1 MIGPVGDDGLVLK
14 KKGKDGKGGGKKAR
28 SPNLLDMRPRRLVE
42 WTIEEM
48 GDRKGLVNVSM
59 PKFRNFI
66 GKHFCDALERPRDI
80 TVRLDPFGT
89 FVWLRCDG
97 KTTVEDIG
105 EGLKKEFGKKVS
117 PVFDRLAYFL
127 MTLQRQQMISYE
139 DGEAT
144 EEKKV

>member
-1 MIGPVGDDGLVLK
+1 MGVDGLVLK
-14 KKGKDGKGGGKKAR
+14 KKGKDRDRGGKRAR
-28 SPNLLDMRPRRLVE
+28 SPNLLDMMPRRLVQ
-42 WTIEEM
+42 WTMVEQ

-80 TVRLDPFGT
+80 TVRLDSFGT

-97 KTTVEDIG
+97 RTTVEHIG
-105 EGLKKEFGKKVS
+105 EGLKKEFGKKVG

-127 MTLQRQQMISYE
+127 MTLQRQQMISYDE
-139 DGEAT
+139 GEAPG
-144 EEKKV
+144 EKKDR